1 MAFVFEWDAG
11 KASRNLRKH
20 GVSFD
25 EASTVFDDLLASI
38 FPDDVHSGHEK
49 REILI
54 GQSTMGGL
62 LLVSFTERRQGGIRI
77 ISARRATRRE
87 QKDHEEQGIR

>member
-1 MAFVFEWDAG
+1 MSYRFSWDEN
-11 KASRNLRKH
+11 KAAANLTKH
-20 GVSFD
+20 RVSFD